1 MRVCSSHLM
10 IGTDG
15 RPGLRLGGSLVVRG
29 AGGSG
34 GGLANS
40 ELLSA
45 PLSIALPPG
54 REHPVSTVGL
64 DLLPSKP

>member
-1 MRVCSSHLM
+1 MRVCSTLTV
-10 IGTDG
+10 IGTG
-15 RPGLRLGGSLVVRG
+15 GGLGLRLGWFLVVRG

>member
-1 MRVCSSHLM
+1 M
-10 IGTDG
+10 IGTG
-15 RPGLRLGGSLVVRG
+15 EGPGLRLGWFLVVRG

-54 REHPVSTVGL
+54 REHLVATVGL
-64 DLLPSKP
+64 DLLLGKP